1 MPRQIIDT
9 ASSRPR
15 YVRRRAI
22 QGAILVAV
30 LIAIAIGL
38 YLTLGHREGV
48 VVHGALAPVSAGIQE
63 TAPAVE
69 ESGAFHSR
77 RSHAA

>member
-9 ASSRPR
+9 QSSRPR
-15 YVRRRAI
+15 YIRRRAI

-30 LIAIAIGL
+30 LMVVLIGL
-38 YLTLGHREGV
+38 YYFLGHRGGV
-48 VVHGALAPVSAGIQE
+48 VSHGALAPVSAGIQE
-63 TAPAVE
+63 TAPAAE
-69 ESGAFHSR
+69 ESGAFYSR

>member
-15 YVRRRAI
+15 YIRRRAV

-30 LIAIAIGL
+30 LIAILIGL
-38 YLTLGHREGV
+38 YLTLGHRGGGV
-48 VVHGALAPVSAGIQE
+48 AHSALAPVSAGIQE
-63 TAPAVE
+63 TAPAAE
-69 ESGAFHSR
+69 ESGAFYSR